1 MELSVYKID
10 GSESGK
16 KVVLDEK
23 TRTFSASSQM
33 TTLYTLM

>member
-23 TRTFSASSQM
+23 ATRGRVLTRPRTGAR
-33 TTLYTLM
+33 